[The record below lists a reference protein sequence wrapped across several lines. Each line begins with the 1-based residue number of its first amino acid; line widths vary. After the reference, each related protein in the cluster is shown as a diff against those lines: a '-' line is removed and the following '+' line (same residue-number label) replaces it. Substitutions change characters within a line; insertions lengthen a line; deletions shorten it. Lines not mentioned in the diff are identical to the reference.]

1 MFQSKYVILL
11 SVVSMVML
19 MGMVIAA
26 VLLVR

>member
-1 MFQSKYVILL
+1 MSQSKYVILL